1 MCFCAGLVLPE
12 PGIAIMPLYCYGRS
26 MSSSP
31 ATPMLRQYLAVKEQY
46 PDSLLFFRMGDF
58 YELFFEDAKTA
69 AKELSITL
77 TSRNKN
83 DPAPVPMA
91 GVPHHSAQ
99 RYIAK
104 LIAAGH
110 KVAVCDQVEDPA
122 QAKGIV
128 KREVTQVITPG
139 MLTDSSLLDERAEN
153 FTLAAC
159 LIKKEWGLASLDI
172 STGLFRATGTPD
184 LGRAIAETG
193 RLAPSEI
200 LLPRSLK
207 GDPFSAKLCAAVPKA
222 TVTYL
227 EDPVFSLSQAGGL
240 LEKQFN
246 TKGLAG
252 FGLEEKPAVVAACGA
267 VLYYAG
273 YARKQELSHLDRITL
288 YSLEG
293 FLWLDAA
300 TVRNL
305 ELLENL
311 HTKTRQGSLLA
322 IVDQCATSMGS
333 RLIRQWLRYPLLDAG
348 AINERLDAVEA
359 LFENQQALNRL
370 REILDA
376 VHDVERLRSRI
387 SLNQANARD
396 LLSLKESLEQ
406 LPALWALAGENFSG
420 RLLAGQEI
428 EDALDDVTLLI
439 SRAIAPDPPPTIR
452 EGGFIARGFN
462 GELDSLRDL
471 ASDAKGVIARMEAD
485 QKAKLGISALKVRFN
500 KVFGYFIE
508 VPKAHAE
515 KMPANYVRK
524 QTLVNAERYITDEL
538 KQFEDRVLGAEERQA
553 ALEYEI
559 FCEVRDAIL
568 AQEGRIGRA
577 AGKIALLDALASL
590 AFVARQSRFVRPVIS
605 DDQRLVIEEGRH
617 PVVEK
622 SLPGQRF
629 VPNTIA
635 LDNESNQ
642 ILIITGPNM
651 AGKSTVLRQAAVTVI
666 LAQMGCFVPAKS
678 AAMGLVDRI
687 FTRVGA
693 LDDLAQG
700 RSTFLV
706 EMQETA
712 NILHNATEK
721 SLVILDEMGRGTST
735 YDGLSIAWAVVEYL
749 HEIQGQG
756 VKTLFATHYHELTEL
771 AKTLPRVKNF
781 HIMVREWGEEVIFL
795 HTLAP
800 GDAGKSH
807 GIAVAR
813 LAGVPKSI
821 LKRAAAVLARIE
833 AGQFGGL
840 SAKTQGK
847 PRETKA
853 GATQLPLF
861 PTTGQWVIQTL
872 ENLDI
877 DSMTPL
883 AAINTLSVLKER
895 LCRADDTKADGQ
907 QKKEESHSQG
917 KTGQSL

>member
-1 MCFCAGLVLPE
+1 
-12 PGIAIMPLYCYGRS
+12 
-26 MSSSP
+26 
-31 ATPMLRQYLAVKEQY
+31 
-46 PDSLLFFRMGDF
+46 
-58 YELFFEDAKTA
+58 
-69 AKELSITL
+69 
-77 TSRNKN
+77 SRNKN

-91 GVPHHSAQ
+91 GVPHHSAK

-104 LIAAGH
+104 LINAGY

-139 MLTDSSLLDERAEN
+139 MLTDDSLLDERTEN
-153 FTLAAC
+153 LTLAAC
-159 LIKKEWGLASLDI
+159 LVKKQWGLASLDI
-172 STGLFRATGTPD
+172 STGLFRATVTAD
-184 LGRAIAETG
+184 LAQAIAETG
-193 RLAPSEI
+193 RLAPAEI
-200 LLPRSLK
+200 LLPQSAK
-207 GDPFSAKLCAAVPKA
+207 GDLAFAKLCAAAPKA
-222 TVTYL
+222 AVTHL
-227 EDPVFSLSQAGGL
+227 EDSFFNPARAASL
-240 LEKQFN
+240 LEKQFA
-246 TKGLAG
+246 TKGLDG
-252 FGLEEKPAVVAACGA
+252 FGLADKPAAIAACGA
-267 VLYYAG
+267 ALSYAG
-273 YARKQELSHLDRITL
+273 YARKQEISHLDSISF
-288 YSLEG
+288 YSLDG
-293 FLWLDAA
+293 FLWLDAP

-322 IVDQCATSMGS
+322 IVDQCATSIGS
-333 RLIRQWLRYPLLDAG
+333 RLVRQWLRYPLLNQD
-348 AINERLDAVEA
+348 AINQRLDAVAA
-359 LFENQQALNRL
+359 LFENQRVLSSL
-370 REILDA
+370 RELLDS
-376 VHDVERLRSRI
+376 VCDMERLRSRI

-396 LLSLKESLEQ
+396 LLSLKESIER
-406 LPALWALAGENFSG
+406 LPAIYSLVAENFSATLLAGE
-420 RLLAGQEI
+420 ET
-428 EDALDDVTLLI
+428 DDCLDDINLLI
-439 SRAIAPDPPPTIR
+439 GKAIAPDPPPTIR

-462 GELDSLRDL
+462 AELDELRTL
-471 ASDAKGVIARMEAD
+471 AADAKGFIARMEAD

-515 KMPANYVRK
+515 KMPPNFVRK

-538 KQFEDRVLGAEERQA
+538 KQFEDKVLGAEERMA
-553 ALEYEI
+553 ALEYEL
-559 FCEVRDAIL
+559 FCQVRDAIV
-568 AQEGRIGRA
+568 AQEQRIGRA
-577 AGKIALLDALASL
+577 ARKIALIDAAASL
-590 AFVARQSRFVRPVIS
+590 AHAARQNRFVRPEIG
-605 DDQRLVIEEGRH
+605 DDTRLEIEEGRH

-629 VPNTIA
+629 VPNSIF

-666 LAQMGCFVPAKS
+666 MAQMGGFVPAKS
-678 AAMGLVDRI
+678 ARIGLVDRI

-712 NILHNATEK
+712 NILHNATPK

-735 YDGLSIAWAVVEYL
+735 YDGLSLAWAVVEYL

-756 VKTLFATHYHELTEL
+756 VKTLFATHYHELTAL
-771 AKTLPRVKNF
+771 AKTMPRVKNF
-781 HIMVREWGEEVIFL
+781 HIMVREWGDEVIFL

-821 LKRAAAVLARIE
+821 LKRAASVLSQIE

-840 SAKTQGK
+840 ASKTAPKAK
-847 PRETKA
+847 KA
-853 GATQLPLF
+853 AQGATQLPLF
-861 PTTGQWVIQTL
+861 PTTGQWVMQTL
-872 ENLDI
+872 EELDI
-877 DSMTPL
+877 NSMTPIE
-883 AAINTLSVLKER
+883 AINTLSALKER
-895 LCRADDTKADGQ
+895 LCRKENTKDDGQ
-907 QKKEESHSQG
+907 EQEDSPKKEEG
-917 KTGQSL
+917 LF